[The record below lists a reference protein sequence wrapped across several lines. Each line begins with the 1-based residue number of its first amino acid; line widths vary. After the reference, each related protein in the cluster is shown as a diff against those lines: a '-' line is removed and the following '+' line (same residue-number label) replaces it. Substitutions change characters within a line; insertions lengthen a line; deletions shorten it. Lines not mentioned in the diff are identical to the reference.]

1 MPTPTATGHRSVRVL
16 AGRAALLAGLLAG
29 ALSGCGGDGS
39 IPAGVG
45 PVKAPKG
52 FTKLTGTG
60 FTIAAPDTFKPA
72 SQRST
77 NGEPKLTLNARPRQQ
92 GDDPTLVAVIRDSK
106 PRSSVADQMQVL
118 EDVKRKVKATDVS
131 RQEVR
136 WPDARQA
143 FVVAWTQQT
152 AEPPKAPGPPAR
164 NLQLAVQVSDA
175 LIINVVATA
184 PAASFDDTEVATVLR
199 TFRLTK

>member
-1 MPTPTATGHRSVRVL
+1 MPSPTATGHRPVRVL
-16 AGRAALLAGLLAG
+16 AARVALLAGLLAG
-29 ALSGCGGDGS
+29 GPSGCGGDGS

-45 PVKAPKG
+45 PVKAPEG
-52 FTKLTGTG
+52 FTKLTGSG
-60 FTIAAPDTFKPA
+60 FTIAAPDTFMPE

-92 GDDPTLVAVIRDSK
+92 GDDPTLVAVIRDFK
-106 PRSSVADQMQVL
+106 PRSSAADQMQVL
-118 EDVKRKVKATDVS
+118 EDVKRKVQATDVS

-136 WPDARQA
+136 WPGARQA

-164 NLQLAVQVSDA
+164 NLQLAVQV
-175 LIINVVATA
+175 
-184 PAASFDDTEVATVLR
+184 DDTLTVSY
-199 TFRLTK
+199 THLTLPTKRIV

>member
-1 MPTPTATGHRSVRVL
+1 MPTSNATGHRPVRLL
-16 AGRAALLAGLLAG
+16 AGTVALLAGLLG
-29 ALSGCGGDGS
+29 ALPGCGGDGS
-39 IPAGVG
+39 IPDGVS
-45 PVKAPKG
+45 PVKAPQG
-52 FTKLTGTG
+52 FVEFTGTG
-60 FTIAAPDTFKPA
+60 FTIAAPDTFTPQ

-92 GDDPTLVAVIRDSK
+92 GDDPTLVGVIRDSK
-106 PRSSVADQMQVL
+106 PRSSLADQMKVL
-118 EDVKRKVKATDVS
+118 EDVKRLEKATEVS
-131 RQEVR
+131 RQEVS
-136 WPDARQA
+136 WPGARQA

-152 AEPPKAPGPPAR
+152 AEPSKAPGSPAR
-164 NLQLAVQVSDA
+164 TLQLAVEVNDT